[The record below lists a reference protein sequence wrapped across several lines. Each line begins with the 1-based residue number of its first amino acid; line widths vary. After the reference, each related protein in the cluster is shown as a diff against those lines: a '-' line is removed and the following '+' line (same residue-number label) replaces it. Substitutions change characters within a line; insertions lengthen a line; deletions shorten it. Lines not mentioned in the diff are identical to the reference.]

1 MYKPIDNILT
11 CLFNSMSSQPG
22 GGPPPLTLTINPQ
35 VNMRRAYEV
44 GIINLRISIE
54 RRQAMA
60 DGTLP
65 FDLEEFEALSEQIWE
80 TRVMFANQIRGWAN
94 PLDRFILAFVYHMLI
109 GSMPDA
115 DGVIR

>member
-1 MYKPIDNILT
+1 
-11 CLFNSMSSQPG
+11 MSQQPG
-22 GGPPPLTLTINPQ
+22 GAPPPLPLTIINPQ

-44 GIINLRISIE
+44 GIINLRISID

-65 FDLEEFEALSEQIWE
+65 FDLEEFEELSEQIWD

-94 PLDRFILAFVYHMLI
+94 PRDRLILAFFYHMLI